1 MIAALAKAITL
12 YLAPLLALTAI
23 VLSLLAFLAPAV
35 LLHDKVALLT
45 VTPSQAGATSQPV
58 DGPSLFLGVLGSC
71 ARSSNAAA
79 DVNCTTPSISPIY
92 DSSLLPTQAPQL
104 LLTAPPASTPVFIAI
119 AISFSILFFFIFT
132 LTSFRH
138 KLGEKMSAAL
148 ERPFIHRAA
157 GWIGFLGFFIGI
169 TSFLI
174 ARMWFG
180 KAADDFN
187 RSIELMGSKGP
198 QLVANLGNS
207 FTMVWVAYAFYAVP
221 LIVAMSKMNLKSSK
235 A

>member
-12 YLAPLLALTAI
+12 YLAPVLALTAI
-23 VLSLLAFLAPAV
+23 ILSLFAYLAPTI
-35 LLHDKVALLT
+35 LLHDQVALLT
-45 VTPSQAGATSQPV
+45 VAPNQPV

-71 ARSSNAAA
+71 ARPDSAANI
-79 DVNCTTPSISPIY
+79 NCTAPSVSPVY
-92 DSSLLPTQAPQL
+92 DLSVLPSQAPQL

-119 AISFSILFFFIFT
+119 AIAFSLMFLIIFV

-138 KLGEKMSAAL
+138 KFGEKMSAAL

-157 GWIGFLGFFIGI
+157 GWIGFFGFFIGI

-187 RSIELMGSKGP
+187 QSVDLMGNSGTT
-198 QLVANLGNS
+198 LVANLGNA

-221 LIVAMSKMNLKSSK
+221 LIVAMSKMNINPSKS
-235 A
+235 